1 VTSQGA
7 SEDGRE
13 DEGDRTVFMP
23 GTGGPGD
30 GTVFAPGKTG
40 KPSTID
46 PAQAKSIKAGDV
58 LNHIFEVH
66 RFIARGGMGE
76 VFEGANVIT
85 HERVA
90 IKVMLPALAA
100 DEHVITLFHREART
114 LTHLHHEAVV
124 QYRVLAQEPQL
135 GVLYIV
141 TEYIDGTNLADML
154 GALRPSPEELVA
166 LLRRLASGLQA
177 AHALGAVHRDI
188 SPDNILLGDGRLDRA
203 KIIDF
208 GIAKDLDPGTATI
221 VGDGFAGKL
230 GYVAPEQIGDFGR
243 RLGPWTDVYSLGL
256 VMLAIAGGR
265 DVGMGGTLVD
275 AVDKRRAG
283 PDLSAAPAQLRPL
296 LARMTRA
303 DPAERLG
310 SMDAVLAELAALDR
324 PPPTASS
331 RPPWLIPAAV
341 VGLLVIVGLI
351 LVLALGRHGDN
362 GKSRSTAA
370 ASGDPVQTATVAV
383 NAALPSV
390 SCTWLNIADIRS
402 TNGRLQVALTGVAG
416 DPSAAQAEISHT
428 LTSQG
433 IANADLDFEQVSPIT
448 PAGCAALDAY
458 RQISG
463 RDAERLTV
471 AQRKFEM
478 RRQGS
483 DEAYAGKIA
492 ANAVIG
498 INIAD
503 PALDFALI
511 GLEPSGKID
520 MLIPNRA
527 AFAEQIRQ
535 SKGGKPI
542 TDLGGDRY
550 RLQIDLDHQGWSGLL
565 LMTGKGPFDADIVA
579 PPLGARSAEWRD
591 KLVQRAAESNWQATM
606 VWFKSV
612 DDAPD

>member
-1 VTSQGA
+1 VTDAGPP
-7 SEDGRE
+7 ENE
-13 DEGDRTVFMP
+13 DERTVFVA
-23 GTGGPGD
+23 GSEGAGD
-30 GTVFAPGKTG
+30 GTVFLPGMTAR
-40 KPSTID
+40 PATLD
-46 PAQAKSIKAGDV
+46 PAQAKGIKTGDV

-100 DEHVITLFHREART
+100 DAHVITLFHREART
-114 LTHLHHEAVV
+114 LTRLHHEAVV

-154 GALRPSPEELVA
+154 GVLRPSTEELIA

-265 DVGMGGTLVD
+265 DVGMGGSLVD

-283 PDLSAAPAQLRPL
+283 PDLSVAPAQLRPL
-296 LARMTRA
+296 LGRMTRA

-310 SMDAVLAELAALDR
+310 SMDTVLAELYAFDQPVAAPR
-324 PPPTASS
+324 P
-331 RPPWLIPAAV
+331 RWLVPVAAV
-341 VGLLVIVGLI
+341 ALLVIVGL
-351 LVLALGRHGDN
+351 VLALTLGHRGGGGDRQA
-362 GKSRSTAA
+362 SVAA
-370 ASGDPVQTATVAV
+370 TPGDPVQAATVAV
-383 NAALPSV
+383 DAAVPSV
-390 SCTWLNIADIRS
+390 SCTWLTIADITPR
-402 TNGRLQVALTGVAG
+402 NGRLQVALTGVAG
-416 DPSAAQAEISHT
+416 DPSAAQTEIGRT
-428 LTSQG
+428 LSAQHIG
-433 IANADLDFEQVSPIT
+433 NADLDFAQVSPIT

-463 RDAERLTV
+463 RDPGRLTV
-471 AQRKFEM
+471 PQRQFEM
-478 RRQGS
+478 RRQPAGQ
-483 DEAYAGKIA
+483 AYAGEIA

-498 INIAD
+498 VNIGD
-503 PALDFALI
+503 PSLDFALV

-520 MLIPNRA
+520 MLIPSRT
-527 AFAEQIRQ
+527 AFAQQVVQ
-535 SKGGKPI
+535 SRSQGGVPI
-542 TDLGGDRY
+542 TDRGGDRY
-550 RLQIDLDHQGWSGLL
+550 RLQLDLDHQGWSGLL
-565 LMTGKGPFDADIVA
+565 LVTGKGPFDAAVVA
-579 PPLGARSAEWRD
+579 PPLGARGADWRD
-591 KLVQRAAESNWQATM
+591 RLVQRAAEGNWQATM

-612 DDAPD
+612 DAAPD